1 MFRFIFCV
9 LALLALLVS
18 CNTTDKTLLAEL
30 QQHVSTFTQ
39 VTADSEKAVQTSKDI
54 QTLFEHAPPALL
66 SEPNS
71 PLAQLKDQSNMI
83 ANRLVVREID
93 YKEVSQKLQKILQDY
108 IAGKLTSE
116 EVKRELHFLETRIK
130 DAPDFLV
137 ETNRRL
143 ADIKE
148 KAEALLK

>member
-1 MFRFIFCV
+1 MFRFISCI
-9 LALLALLVS
+9 LALSALLVS

-39 VTADSEKAVQTSKDI
+39 VTADTEKAVQTSKDI
-54 QTLFEHAPPALL
+54 RALL
-66 SEPNS
+66 EEAPEAFLSDPNN
-71 PLAQLKDQSNMI
+71 PLTQLKDQSDMV
-83 ANRLVVREID
+83 ANRLTVREID

-130 DAPDFLV
+130 DAPAFLV
-137 ETNRRL
+137 ETNKRL